1 MDLRTEVANQIG
13 VAVEIEPLAKLLGSR
28 LGSVLRFSGVKTP
41 LSWISTACSG
51 PEGPAA
57 SQETETKGD
66 RRVFHRASGH
76 RWVTDAGWAPELDG
90 RLPAAR
96 WLCHQTQELVGG
108 ERQHAEHAVAHH
120 LRGATDPDMAATEL
134 VLETAIDALTRRTL
148 VVANLLGTLEAEIFQ
163 APGFGSQFLR
173 PGLVATRVDVN
184 QRDVAE

>member
-1 MDLRTEVANQIG
+1 MG
-13 VAVEIEPLAKLLGSR
+13 V
-28 LGSVLRFSGVKTP
+28 
-41 LSWISTACSG
+41 C
-51 PEGPAA
+51 
-57 SQETETKGD
+57 
-66 RRVFHRASGH
+66 RR
-76 RWVTDAGWAPELDG
+76 P
-90 RLPAAR
+90 R

-120 LRGATDPDMAATEL
+120 LRGATDSDMATTEL

-148 VVANLLGTLEAEIFQ
+148 VVANLFGTLEAEIFQ

>member
-1 MDLRTEVANQIG
+1 M
-13 VAVEIEPLAKLLGSR
+13 
-28 LGSVLRFSGVKTP
+28 
-41 LSWISTACSG
+41 
-51 PEGPAA
+51 
-57 SQETETKGD
+57 
-66 RRVFHRASGH
+66 
-76 RWVTDAGWAPELDG
+76 TDAGWAPELDG

-120 LRGATDPDMAATEL
+120 LRGATDPDMATTEL

-148 VVANLLGTLEAEIFQ
+148 VVANLLGTLEAEIFP